1 MLLVVVALLLHL
13 STFATVGRSIGEAYP
28 SGATYPSGAGW
39 SGPHGGAGHRHG
51 ARDRF
56 VGDSC
61 DGQSRA

>member
-13 STFATVGRSIGEAYP
+13 TTVSRSIGEAC
-28 SGATYPSGAGW
+28 SSGAGW
-39 SGPHGGAGHRHG
+39 SGPHGGAGHRHC

>member
-1 MLLVVVALLLHL
+1 MLIVVVALLLHL
-13 STFATVGRSIGEAYP
+13 TTFATVCRSIGEAC
-28 SGATYPSGAGW
+28 SSGAGW
-39 SGPHGGAGHRHG
+39 SGPHGGAGHRHC